1 VAGAPLYRE
10 HSSRVI
16 GRLTSVELRT
26 GHDGETELWGDA
38 EIDLPSSESLEAFA
52 GTGFSVSVVEYDRDY
67 RGNEAL
73 VIAVDSV
80 AFSSGPLA
88 GFRKRIKRICPA
100 YVTWY
105 HQFATVPR
113 AAIVLDAHD
122 RMSFRTAHA
131 RSVAAAE
138 MADAF
143 TVLAESL
150 GKDVASLLL
159 RIRTPQGLE
168 TDIEIPLGQPETTET
183 IRSGVE
189 QLLAAA
195 APMGG

>member
-1 VAGAPLYRE
+1 
-10 HSSRVI
+10 
-16 GRLTSVELRT
+16 
-26 GHDGETELWGDA
+26 
-38 EIDLPSSESLEAFA
+38 
-52 GTGFSVSVVEYDRDY
+52 
-67 RGNEAL
+67 
-73 VIAVDSV
+73 
-80 AFSSGPLA
+80 
-88 GFRKRIKRICPA
+88 
-100 YVTWY
+100 
-105 HQFATVPR
+105 
-113 AAIVLDAHD
+113 
-122 RMSFRTAHA
+122 
-131 RSVAAAE
+131 